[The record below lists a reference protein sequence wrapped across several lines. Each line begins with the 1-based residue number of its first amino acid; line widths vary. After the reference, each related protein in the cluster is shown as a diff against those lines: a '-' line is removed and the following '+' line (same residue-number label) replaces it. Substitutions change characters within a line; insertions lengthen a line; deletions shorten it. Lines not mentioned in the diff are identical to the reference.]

1 MHTPPKWPRQ
11 GTDTGDGVE
20 GRSPVCRAQKHTPRK
35 WPRQRTGIGRRV
47 PSLVPDGSSE
57 GRMQYAPT
65 AYRKKRPFL
74 PIYLGASR
82 REKEKR
88 VEGRSP
94 VCRGVLHTPHKWP
107 RQGTDAEDGVEGQSL
122 LRRGVLNTPHK
133 WPRQGTNAGRRV
145 PSFVP
150 DGSSE
155 GRMQYAPTAYRKKRP
170 FPPIYLGASRRE
182 EEKRVEGRSPVCRG
196 VLHTPL
202 QMAPT
207 GDRRRR
213 WGRGAQPPT

>member
-1 MHTPPKWPRQ
+1 
-11 GTDTGDGVE
+11 
-20 GRSPVCRAQKHTPRK
+20 
-35 WPRQRTGIGRRV
+35 
-47 PSLVPDGSSE
+47 
-57 GRMQYAPT
+57 MQYAPT

-107 RQGTDAEDGVEGQSL
+107 RQGT
-122 LRRGVLNTPHK
+122 
-133 WPRQGTNAGRRV
+133 NAGQRV
-145 PSFVP
+145 PSLVP

-182 EEKRVEGRSPVCRG
+182 EEKRVEGRSPLRRAQKNTPHKWPRQGTDTGRRVPSFLLLIEEKKAKEDQGLCRG
-196 VLHTPL
+196 R
-202 QMAPT
+202 
-207 GDRRRR
+207 GR
-213 WGRGAQPPT
+213 WGGCA

>member
-1 MHTPPKWPRQ
+1 MNPNAR
-11 GTDTGDGVE
+11 
-20 GRSPVCRAQKHTPRK
+20 
-35 WPRQRTGIGRRV
+35 IY
-47 PSLVPDGSSE
+47 SLSETSE

-94 VCRGVLHTPHKWP
+94 LRRGVSHTPSKCP
-107 RQGTDAEDGVEGQSL
+107 RQGTDA
-122 LRRGVLNTPHK
+122 
-133 WPRQGTNAGRRV
+133 GRRV
-145 PSFVP
+145 PSLVP

-182 EEKRVEGRSPVCRG
+182 KEKGRPSAIPACRG
-196 VLHTPL
+196 VLNTPL
-202 QMAPT
+202 KWPRQGTDA
-207 GDRRRR
+207 
-213 WGRGAQPPT
+213 GRLVPSFLLLIEEKKAKEDQGLCRGQGR